1 MCEMRWSR
9 YKILRGS
16 AFRSVSF
23 FETDRR
29 QVYLPWLRPLL
40 SPVCVIPCVV
50 RPETGVFTVAAAA
63 LEPCLRD
70 PVCRQT
76 GDRCTYRGCDR
87 TRTTA
92 QGPLPGASSL
102 TVSPASTVDSTC
114 HSLWRTSSHRK
125 VNSPSAACRSS
136 VTLPPLVK

>member
-9 YKILRGS
+9 YKIIRGS

-23 FETDRR
+23 VETDRR

-63 LEPCLRD
+63 LEPWLRD
-70 PVCRQT
+70 RVRGQT
-76 GDRCTYRGCDR
+76 GDTWPYRGRGRACATEAG
-87 TRTTA
+87 TRAETD
-92 QGPLPGASSL
+92 PRHVSLP
-102 TVSPASTVDSTC
+102 
-114 HSLWRTSSHRK
+114 
-125 VNSPSAACRSS
+125 
-136 VTLPPLVK
+136 

>member
-1 MCEMRWSR
+1 M
-9 YKILRGS
+9 
-16 AFRSVSF
+16 
-23 FETDRR
+23 
-29 QVYLPWLRPLL
+29 
-40 SPVCVIPCVV
+40 
-50 RPETGVFTVAAAA
+50 PETGVVTVAAAA
-63 LEPCLRD
+63 VEPCLRD

-136 VTLPPLVK
+136 VTLPPRSEEHTSELQSRGHLVCRLLLDK